1 MSKHPI
7 DFFNGKNFMTPHI
20 LSYGWIKEGKIA
32 YELSSG
38 LGFLTTIYGV
48 SVRPDPQKK
57 SECFDSKQEA
67 ESYIQEL
74 QANS

>member
-1 MSKHPI
+1 
-7 DFFNGKNFMTPHI
+7 MTPHI
-20 LSYGWIKEGKIA
+20 LSYGWIKKDEVA

-48 SVRPDPQKK
+48 SIRPDDKKK
-57 SECFDSKQEA
+57 SECFDSRQEA

-74 QANS
+74 QTNS

>member
-1 MSKHPI
+1 MSKSPR
-7 DFFNGKNFMTPHI
+7 DFFKGHNIMTPQI

-48 SVRPDPQKK
+48 SVRPDKK
-57 SECFDSKQEA
+57 KESDCFDSRQEA